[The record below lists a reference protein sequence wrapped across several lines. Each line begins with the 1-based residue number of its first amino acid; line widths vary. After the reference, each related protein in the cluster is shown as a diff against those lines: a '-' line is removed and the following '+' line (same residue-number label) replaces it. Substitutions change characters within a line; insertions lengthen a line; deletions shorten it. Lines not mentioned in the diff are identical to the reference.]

1 MRTHKHAYMHVH
13 VNTHRQN
20 ILLSSFLTPEMNAL
34 AGGAMCA
41 NHAGRLKV
49 RQEEQGLLSR
59 VVPQVKDE
67 RE

>member
-1 MRTHKHAYMHVH
+1 MHVH